1 MILSIMYPC
10 ECREGASLADRSRA
24 FEHPFDIRWLA
35 ELVSHFIAWTI
46 PPTEKGISS
55 GCLMPPAAGAEP
67 VLSLK
72 PDPLTVGSIEADER
86 DLRLSSFRRRVG
98 LSILGALVVT
108 GVLAFV
114 IAGRGGQF
122 IAALHTAPISLLA
135 LAVSLQIVALLARS
149 EAWNVCVRA
158 AGGTVSRRVL
168 FRAAAVGYVASV
180 LNGSFGMAARIA
192 SLRRAAPQTTPR
204 VPALMA
210 AEVPI
215 ITVELA
221 LVAIFSFTLVAPLGV
236 PWWVPVIIVGLTA
249 GVVAALRRVSQRHRT
264 GLWAGLAIL
273 RIPGRGRLITFA
285 VLAVCAQ
292 VARNWLM
299 LHAIGVNISVFDS
312 MALLIVMFT
321 VGQLPIG
328 PSTGPAAAVLIL
340 GANGVAAVAAAGVL
354 LTVTGIVGSLC
365 YAAWAVTDRIAA
377 GRLDVS
383 PDVGVPPVV
392 VAPT

>member
-1 MILSIMYPC
+1 
-10 ECREGASLADRSRA
+10 
-24 FEHPFDIRWLA
+24 
-35 ELVSHFIAWTI
+35 
-46 PPTEKGISS
+46 
-55 GCLMPPAAGAEP
+55 
-67 VLSLK
+67 LSLE
-72 PDPLTVGSIEADER
+72 PDPLTVGFIEPEEAR
-86 DLRLSSFRRRVG
+86 FRLSSFRRRIAV
-98 LSILGALVVT
+98 SVLGALVVT

-114 IAGRGGQF
+114 LAGRREQF
-122 IAALHTAPISLLA
+122 SAALRTAPLSLLA
-135 LAVSLQIVALLARS
+135 LAAVLQIVALVARS

-180 LNGSFGMAARIA
+180 LNGSVGMAARIA
-192 SLRRAAPQTTPR
+192 SLRRAAPMTSPR

-221 LVAIFSFTLVAPLGV
+221 LVAIFSFTLIAPLGV
-236 PWWVPVIIVGLTA
+236 PWWVPVIVVGVAT
-249 GVVAALRRVSQRHRT
+249 GVVAALRRVSECRRT

-273 RIPGRGRLITFA
+273 RLQSRGRLITFA
-285 VLAVCAQ
+285 LLAVCAQ

-299 LHAIGVNISVFDS
+299 LRAIGVHVSIFDA

-340 GANGVAAVAAAGVL
+340 GANGVAATAAAGVL
-354 LTVTGIVGSLC
+354 LTITGIVGALS
-365 YAAWAVTDRIAA
+365 YAAWAITDRLVADRPSA
-377 GRLDVS
+377 S
-383 PDVGVPPVV
+383 PEVVVPPVV
-392 VAPT
+392 VAPTQA

>member
-1 MILSIMYPC
+1 
-10 ECREGASLADRSRA
+10 
-24 FEHPFDIRWLA
+24 
-35 ELVSHFIAWTI
+35 V
-46 PPTEKGISS
+46 
-55 GCLMPPAAGAEP
+55 AAGSVEP
-67 VLSLK
+67 
-72 PDPLTVGSIEADER
+72 DER
-86 DLRLSSFRRRVG
+86 DLRFSTFRRRIA
-98 LSILGALVVT
+98 LSLLGALVVT
-108 GVLAFV
+108 GMLAFV
-114 IAGRGGQF
+114 LAGRAGQF
-122 IAALHTAPISLLA
+122 SAALRTAPTSLLA
-135 LAVSLQIVALLARS
+135 LAVVLQIVALLARS
-149 EAWNVCVRA
+149 EAWNICVRA
-158 AGGTVSRRVL
+158 AGGTAPRRVL

-192 SLRRAAPQTTPR
+192 SLRRAAPRTTPR

-221 LVAIFSFTLVAPLGV
+221 LVAIFSFTLIAPLGV
-236 PWWVPVIIVGLTA
+236 PWWVPVI
-249 GVVAALRRVSQRHRT
+249 VVAVTAAVVAGLLRVSGRHRT

-273 RIPGRGRLITFA
+273 RIQSRGRLVTFA

-299 LHAIGVNISVFDS
+299 LRAIGVNVSIFDA

-340 GANGVAAVAAAGVL
+340 GVHGVAATAAAGVL

-365 YAAWAVTDRIAA
+365 YAAWAMTDRIVG
-377 GRLDVS
+377 GRYDVS
-383 PDVGVPPVV
+383 PDLREPPVP
-392 VAPT
+392 ALAQA

>member
-1 MILSIMYPC
+1 
-10 ECREGASLADRSRA
+10 
-24 FEHPFDIRWLA
+24 
-35 ELVSHFIAWTI
+35 
-46 PPTEKGISS
+46 
-55 GCLMPPAAGAEP
+55 MPRTPGAEP

-72 PDPLTVGSIEADER
+72 LDPLTVGSIEADER
-86 DLRLSSFRRRVG
+86 DLRLSKFRRRAG

-114 IAGRGGQF
+114 LADRGGQF
-122 IAALHTAPISLLA
+122 VAALHTAPISLLA
-135 LAVSLQIVALLARS
+135 LAAFLQIVALLARS

-158 AGGTVSRRVL
+158 AGGTVRRRVL

-192 SLRRAAPQTTPR
+192 SLRRAAPQTSPR

-215 ITVELA
+215 ITVELV

-236 PWWVPVIIVGLTA
+236 GWWVPVVIIGLAA

-340 GANGVAAVAAAGVL
+340 GANGVAGVAAAGVL

-365 YAAWAVTDRIAA
+365 YAAWAITDRIAG

-383 PDVGVPPVV
+383 PDVGARPVA

>member
-1 MILSIMYPC
+1 MS
-10 ECREGASLADRSRA
+10 
-24 FEHPFDIRWLA
+24 
-35 ELVSHFIAWTI
+35 V
-46 PPTEKGISS
+46 
-55 GCLMPPAAGAEP
+55 
-67 VLSLK
+67 
-72 PDPLTVGSIEADER
+72 
-86 DLRLSSFRRRVG
+86 
-98 LSILGALVVT
+98 LGALVVT

-114 IAGRGGQF
+114 LAGRAGQF
-122 IAALHTAPISLLA
+122 RAALHTAPISLLA
-135 LAVSLQIVALLARS
+135 VAVVLQIIALLARS

-158 AGGTVSRRVL
+158 AGGTVGRRPL

-192 SLRRAAPQTTPR
+192 SLRRAAPRAAPR

-236 PWWVPVIIVGLTA
+236 PWWVPVIVVAITA
-249 GVVAALRRVSQRHRT
+249 GVVAVLLRVSNRHRT
-264 GLWAGLAIL
+264 GVWTGLAIL
-273 RIPGRGRLITFA
+273 RIQSRGRLITFA

-292 VARNWLM
+292 VVRNWLM
-299 LHAIGVNISVFDS
+299 LHAIGVNVSIFDA

-340 GANGVAAVAAAGVL
+340 GVHGVAATAAAGVL

-365 YAAWAVTDRIAA
+365 YAAWAVIDRIVG
-377 GRLDVS
+377 GRRTARS
-383 PDVGVPPVV
+383 DVGVPPVA
-392 VAPT
+392 VASAQA

>member
-1 MILSIMYPC
+1 M
-10 ECREGASLADRSRA
+10 
-24 FEHPFDIRWLA
+24 
-35 ELVSHFIAWTI
+35 
-46 PPTEKGISS
+46 
-55 GCLMPPAAGAEP
+55 
-67 VLSLK
+67 
-72 PDPLTVGSIEADER
+72 
-86 DLRLSSFRRRVG
+86 
-98 LSILGALVVT
+98 
-108 GVLAFV
+108 
-114 IAGRGGQF
+114 
-122 IAALHTAPISLLA
+122 
-135 LAVSLQIVALLARS
+135 ALLARS

-192 SLRRAAPQTTPR
+192 SLRRAAPQTSPR

-215 ITVELA
+215 ITVELV

-236 PWWVPVIIVGLTA
+236 PWWVPVTIVGLTA

-273 RIPGRGRLITFA
+273 RIQGRGRLVTFA

-299 LHAIGVNISVFDS
+299 LHAIGVNISIFDS

-321 VGQLPIG
+321 IGQLPIG

-340 GANGVAAVAAAGVL
+340 GANGVA
-354 LTVTGIVGSLC
+354 C
-365 YAAWAVTDRIAA
+365 
-377 GRLDVS
+377 GRL
-383 PDVGVPPVV
+383 PR
-392 VAPT
+392 ACC

>member
-1 MILSIMYPC
+1 
-10 ECREGASLADRSRA
+10 
-24 FEHPFDIRWLA
+24 
-35 ELVSHFIAWTI
+35 
-46 PPTEKGISS
+46 
-55 GCLMPPAAGAEP
+55 
-67 VLSLK
+67 
-72 PDPLTVGSIEADER
+72 
-86 DLRLSSFRRRVG
+86 
-98 LSILGALVVT
+98 
-108 GVLAFV
+108 
-114 IAGRGGQF
+114 
-122 IAALHTAPISLLA
+122 
-135 LAVSLQIVALLARS
+135 
-149 EAWNVCVRA
+149 
-158 AGGTVSRRVL
+158 VL

-180 LNGSFGMAARIA
+180 VNGSFGMAARIA

-236 PWWVPVIIVGLTA
+236 PWWVPLIIVALTA
-249 GVVAALRRVSQRHRT
+249 GVVAALRRFSQGHRT

-340 GANGVAAVAAAGVL
+340 GANGVASVAAAGVL

-365 YAAWAVTDRIAA
+365 YAAWAITDRIVG
-377 GRLDVS
+377 GRLDAS
-383 PDVGVPPVV
+383 RDVAVQPVA
-392 VAPT
+392 VAPTLP

>member
-1 MILSIMYPC
+1 M
-10 ECREGASLADRSRA
+10 SRA
-24 FEHPFDIRWLA
+24 H
-35 ELVSHFIAWTI
+35 
-46 PPTEKGISS
+46 
-55 GCLMPPAAGAEP
+55 
-67 VLSLK
+67 
-72 PDPLTVGSIEADER
+72 DPLTVSLIGADER
-86 DLRLSSFRRRVG
+86 ALRLSSLRRRVG

-108 GVLAFV
+108 GVLTFAL
-114 IAGRGGQF
+114 AGQRRQF

-149 EAWNVCVRA
+149 EAWNICVHA

-180 LNGSFGMAARIA
+180 LNGSVGMAARIT
-192 SLRRAAPQTTPR
+192 SLRRAAPRTTPS

-221 LVAIFSFTLVAPLGV
+221 LVAIFSFTLVAPLSV

-249 GVVAALRRVSQRHRT
+249 GVVAALGRFSQRHRT

-273 RIPGRGRLITFA
+273 RIPGRGRLITFTL
-285 VLAVCAQ
+285 LAVCAQ

-299 LHAIGVNISVFDS
+299 LQAIGVNISVFDS

-354 LTVTGIVGSLC
+354 LTATGIVGSLC
-365 YAAWAVTDRIAA
+365 YAAWAITDRIA
-377 GRLDVS
+377 GGPLDVS
-383 PDVGVPPVV
+383 ADAAVPPVAA
-392 VAPT
+392 APT

>member
-1 MILSIMYPC
+1 MPL
-10 ECREGASLADRSRA
+10 EL
-24 FEHPFDIRWLA
+24 HP
-35 ELVSHFIAWTI
+35 VS
-46 PPTEKGISS
+46 
-55 GCLMPPAAGAEP
+55 
-67 VLSLK
+67 
-72 PDPLTVGSIEADER
+72 VGHSEADDR
-86 DLRLSSFRRRVG
+86 ALHFSTFRRRISV
-98 LSILGALVVT
+98 SVLGALVVT

-114 IAGRGGQF
+114 LAGRAGQF
-122 IAALHTAPISLLA
+122 RAALHTAPASLLA
-135 LAVSLQIVALLARS
+135 VAVVLQIIALLTRS

-158 AGGTVSRRVL
+158 AGGTVCRRLL

-192 SLRRAAPQTTPR
+192 SLRRAAPRAAPR

-221 LVAIFSFTLVAPLGV
+221 LVAIFSFTLVAPLSV
-236 PWWVPVIIVGLTA
+236 PWWVPVIVVGITV
-249 GVVAALRRVSQRHRT
+249 GVVAVLLRVSNRHRT
-264 GLWAGLAIL
+264 GVWSGLAVL
-273 RIPGRGRLITFA
+273 RIQSRGRLVTFA

-299 LHAIGVNISVFDS
+299 LHAIGVHVSIFDA

-340 GANGVAAVAAAGVL
+340 GVHGVAATAAAGVL

-365 YAAWAVTDRIAA
+365 YAAWAAIDRIVGGRRTA
-377 GRLDVS
+377 G
-383 PDVGVPPVV
+383 PDVAGPPVA
-392 VAPT
+392 VASAQA